1 MYDTGAIFRRKMS
14 GLRMFAGGS
23 KARGAKKPRIIYY
36 IQISGIEVFGL
47 IQDIGNH
54 VYDNS
59 YHPVPPDDES
69 FVLYYEG
76 DKALVMQDGADITF
90 PRVRDII
97 SDNPAFRDDYI
108 YLFKIDDERFYLAN
122 LHDFAVPGSL
132 RADMIPVR
140 TFRSATP
147 GYLAF
152 AGITGHQLC
161 EWYESRRFC
170 GRCAHPLRPD
180 KKERMLYC
188 EKCGLQE
195 YPKITP
201 AVIIAIKDGNRLLLT
216 KYAHR
221 QYTSYAL
228 VAGFC
233 EIGETLEDTV
243 RREVREELDLAVT
256 NIRYYKSQPWSFSGT
271 LLSGF
276 YCDLARHDALHL
288 EEDELALA
296 QWFEREDLPVDSL
309 APGSLTQE
317 MIVAFHEGRQ

>member
-1 MYDTGAIFRRKMS
+1 MRNG
-14 GLRMFAGGS
+14 
-23 KARGAKKPRIIYY
+23 
-36 IQISGIEVFGL
+36 
-47 IQDIGNH
+47 
-54 VYDNS
+54 
-59 YHPVPPDDES
+59 DE
-69 FVLYYEG
+69 
-76 DKALVMQDGADITF
+76 ITF
-90 PRVRDII
+90 PRVKDII
-97 SDNPAFRDDYI
+97 TDNPSFRDNYT
-108 YLFKIDDERFYLAN
+108 YLFRIDDERFYLAGLN
-122 LHDFAVPGSL
+122 SFIIPKDLDAEFT
-132 RADMIPVR
+132 PVR
-140 TFRSATP
+140 TFRSARP

-170 GRCAHPLRPD
+170 GRCGGVLKPD

-201 AVIIAIKDGNRLLLT
+201 AVIIAIRDGNRLLLT
-216 KYAHR
+216 KYAGR
-221 QYTSYAL
+221 EFTNYAL

-243 RREVREELDLAVT
+243 RREVKEELGLSVT
-256 NIRYYKSQPWSFSGT
+256 NITYYKSQPWSFSGT

-276 YCDLARHDALHL
+276 YCDLARHDAMHL

-296 QWFEREDLPVDSL
+296 QWFEREDLPVESL

-317 MIVAFHEGRQ
+317 MIVAFHEGRT